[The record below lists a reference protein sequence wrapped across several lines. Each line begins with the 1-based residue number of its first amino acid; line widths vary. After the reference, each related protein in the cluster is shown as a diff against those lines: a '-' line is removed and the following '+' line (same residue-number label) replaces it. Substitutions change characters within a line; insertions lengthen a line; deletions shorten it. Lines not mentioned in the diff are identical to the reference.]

1 MRKFVEALQ
10 AKEAQHM
17 SLQEQVR
24 VSCAELLQCLG
35 THGHCALSLDPL
47 AHPRMVVCDV
57 LDLWVGWR

>member
-1 MRKFVEALQ
+1 
-10 AKEAQHM
+10 M